1 LPTITPFL
9 WFDGRLEEAVSF
21 YASVFPGVRVLESQL
36 YGEGMPGP
44 AGTLMTATL
53 EVAGQRLMGLNGG
66 PEFPFTEAV
75 SMFVACGSQAEAD
88 GYWHAIEDGGGTPS
102 QCGWIKDPF
111 GLSWQIVPPGLFD
124 LLGDPDP
131 QVAFRAGQAM
141 LGQSR
146 LDIDAIRRAAHPD

>member
-1 LPTITPFL
+1 MPTITPFL
-9 WFDGRLEEAVSF
+9 WFDGRLEQAIAF
-21 YASVFPGVRVLESQL
+21 YTKVFPDVTVIESQV

-44 AGTLMTATL
+44 VGTLMTATF
-53 EVAGQRLMGLNGG
+53 EVAGRRLMGLNGG

-75 SMFVACGSQAEAD
+75 SMFVACDSQAEAD
-88 GYWHAIEDGGGTPS
+88 GYWHAIEDGGGAPS

-124 LLGDPDP
+124 LLGDRDP
-131 QVAFRAGQAM
+131 RVAFRAGQAM

-146 LDIDAIRRAAHPD
+146 LDIEAIRRAAHPA

>member
-1 LPTITPFL
+1 MPTISPFL
-9 WFDGRLEEAVSF
+9 WFDGRLEQAVAF
-21 YASVFPGVRVLESQL
+21 YSSVFPGVTVLESQL

-53 EVAGQRLMGLNGG
+53 EVAGQRMMGLNGG

-75 SMFVACGSQAEAD
+75 SMFVACDSQAEAD
-88 GYWHAIEDGGGTPS
+88 GYWQAIEDGGGTPG

-131 QVAFRAGQAM
+131 QAAFRAGQAM

-146 LDIDAIRRAAHPD
+146 LDIEAIRRAAHPD